1 MVKTSQIIC
10 LSLPVSILNNVYL
23 WLRSSVVS
31 NVERFDVL
39 TAVLNKIQ
47 VFLAVTPIIKIN
59 ITVVPIHSFL
69 TSALDGCE
77 L

>member
-1 MVKTSQIIC
+1 M
-10 LSLPVSILNNVYL
+10 
-23 WLRSSVVS
+23 S